1 MDLQALDF
9 FIKVADARSLSA
21 AARLHGI
28 PKSSISLKLRQLE
41 ERIGAVLFERRGKS
55 LEMTESGRLLMARA
69 RQILALCDDA
79 QAAVAAV
86 QEEAAG
92 LLRIGA
98 SGEFGTALNA
108 QMLQAFR
115 ALNPRVRVDLV
126 LFGPNDQPDAA
137 QQRSFDAILSSGD
150 AETAQGAEVL
160 SRVHHRLVAS
170 PAYLAEAGTPESI
183 DDLAAHRGIF
193 YRAAGEIL
201 PWELTQGRRRQRVQP
216 SADVVA
222 NDYWSLKY
230 FAVAGAGIALL
241 PAFFT
246 ELEVAHGHLVPVLPD
261 WQTQSHPITVR
272 VPDPRYVAPRTRA
285 FLEFCKDYF
294 QPGFAYA
301 GPRYFVDAL
310 SFGPDAPTGEKKEP

>member
-1 MDLQALDF
+1 M
-9 FIKVADARSLSA
+9 KVSDARSLSA
-21 AARLHGI
+21 AARLHGMA
-28 PKSSISLKLRQLE
+28 KSSISAKIKQLE
-41 ERIGAVLFERRGKS
+41 EQIGAILFERRGKT
-55 LEMTESGRLLMARA
+55 LELTESGRLLMERA

-86 QEEAAG
+86 QDDAAG

-126 LFGPNDQPDAA
+126 LLSPAMPPDAM
-137 QQRSFDAILSSGD
+137 QLRSFDVILSFGE
-150 AETAQGAEVL
+150 AEPGPGAEVL
-160 SRVHHRLVAS
+160 SSVRYGLVAS
-170 PAYLAEAGTPESI
+170 PEYLARMGTPA
-183 DDLAAHRGIF
+183 DVTDLATHRGVF
-193 YRAAGEIL
+193 YRAAGEVH
-201 PWELTQGRRRQRVQP
+201 PWELTSGRRKQRAQP
-216 SADVVA
+216 SADIVA

-246 ELEVAHGHLVPVLPD
+246 ELEIAHGHLVPVLPD
-261 WQTQSHPITVR
+261 WTTEAHPITIR
-272 VPDPRYVAPRTRA
+272 TPDPRYVAPRTRA
-285 FLEFCKDYF
+285 FLDFCKGYF
-294 QPGFAYA
+294 DPGFAFA

-310 SFGPDAPTGEKKEP
+310 SFGATKPTGETP